1 VSLTWQGNTRDLRR
15 VSFDK
20 AVSWDSRWSE
30 IGWATGKGVGVD
42 AIPVPGTLVFSYL
55 RDVIDATRSAV
66 SRNAGTPAGTVV
78 VRASDL
84 LIHSGGM
91 VTAGT
96 RPAAGELAAFCR
108 PVVTAPA
115 AVRQDGT
122 VLTNAWLPGPGAAR
136 ELERHLSDK

>member
-1 VSLTWQGNTRDLRR
+1 
-15 VSFDK
+15 
-20 AVSWDSRWSE
+20 
-30 IGWATGKGVGVD
+30 
-42 AIPVPGTLVFSYL
+42 VFSYL

-84 LIHSGGM
+84 LIHSGGT
-91 VTAGT
+91 VTAGA
-96 RPAAGELAAFCR
+96 RPAAGELAVFCR

-122 VLTNAWLPGPGAAR
+122 VLANAWFPGPGTAR
-136 ELERHLSDK
+136 ELERHLCDK